1 MAEDRPKDLITY
13 TEARKILGMSTG
25 TLTKLLKNGTLR
37 HWPDP
42 LDARVKLVSRTDV
55 EGCWHRAGGGLHD
68 YYHDRQP
75 ERWRRQ
81 DNTERI
87 HLKAPRWRGRR

>member
-42 LDARVKLVSRTDV
+42 LDARVKLVSRADV
-55 EGCWHRAGGGLHD
+55 EGLLAQSRRRA
-68 YYHDRQP
+68 
-75 ERWRRQ
+75 
-81 DNTERI
+81 
-87 HLKAPRWRGRR
+87 A